1 MGAPLRS
8 PGALMLSR
16 LPLVVGA
23 LAALAALVLAG
34 PVAVAVALLRSS
46 SDAQGPD
53 LAARIFIAV
62 LVFAIVALAG
72 LAGWGLTWLLVRP
85 FRKTGDDRT
94 STGRGG

>member
-1 MGAPLRS
+1 MLR
-8 PGALMLSR
+8 R

-53 LAARIFIAV
+53 LAAQIFIAV
-62 LVFAIVALAG
+62 LVLAVVALAG
-72 LAGWGLTWLLVRP
+72 LAAWGLTWLLVRP
-85 FRKTGDDRT
+85 FRRTGDGRT
-94 STGRGG
+94 SAGRGG